1 MQHWN
6 SMISS
11 YRLIITKS
19 YPKVSY
25 LWVTFSFFTAQQ
37 LDSIRTTAVVRF
49 KVLTIP
55 KTGII
60 SSGNYSYIFRL
71 LLLYFPAATPISFN
85 HISYIFQS
93 HLLYLSMIID
103 TSNYRPFWW
112 YLWHQWHLWHLFS
125 KTFFTRA
132 GRKNFSERLPARLR
146 ERVFKKTL
154 SPVSSV
160 IPK

>member
-1 MQHWN
+1 MAHSIHFIETISLSPYRIPYNSWITSAQHL
-6 SMISS
+6 MC
-11 YRLIITKS
+11 
-19 YPKVSY
+19 V
-25 LWVTFSFFTAQQ
+25 
-37 LDSIRTTAVVRF
+37 RTTADMQAHNSCCAVQ
-49 KVLTIP
+49 
-55 KTGII
+55 GI
-60 SSGNYSYIFRL
+60 NNPEDRYYIFWQ
-71 LLLYFPAATPISFN
+71 LLLYLPITS
-85 HISYIFQS
+85 IILSCCYSYIFQS

-132 GRKNFSERLPARLR
+132 GRKNFSEKFPARLR